1 MDDGAF
7 NAHWIDDKCCRD
19 YKIGNII
26 LRDVPDD
33 LVLRHTKFRGLYGG
47 YGGLATGNVLEFME
61 SCYIEASVLTIT
73 RRED

>member
-19 YKIGNII
+19 YKIGHII

-33 LVLRHTKFRGLYGG
+33 LVLRHTKCRGPYLT
-47 YGGLATGNVLEFME
+47 TGNVSEFME
-61 SCYIEASVLTIT
+61 SCYIEASVRTIT